1 MAGLTRN
8 HKACALYC
16 HLLCT
21 ASVTARR
28 VLFNGT
34 AVNIQPGQVVTSRSD
49 LSAFLG
55 LTDKEVRG
63 AISALEKLELIA
75 VKGAN
80 KYTLITLKNPD
91 TCDEGGPTEGQQVGQ
106 EGAKLGPTGGPSEG
120 QPFYKDIECR
130 TKMENESF
138 NSTQPEPAPAQKPA
152 SKPRHR
158 PVLEG
163 RSLELFNQFWDAFDF
178 KQSRKQA
185 EKAWADIPNMTEALA
200 AKICEAA
207 RREAALRPQY
217 TARGRTP
224 KYPQGWL
231 NDRRWEDDY
240 DQREALES
248 QQSMPRQGSL
258 FAQTQTGQQKTWD
271 EIRDE
276 RNRQACLNVLNELY
290 PDQGFAQ
297 EEENEPEHWTA
308 EVIEDE

>member
-91 TCDEGGPTEGQQVGQ
+91 TCDEGRPTEGQQVGQ

-138 NSTQPEPAPAQKPA
+138 NSIQPEPAPAPKPA
-152 SKPRHR
+152 SKPKPRH
-158 PVLEG
+158 VLEG
-163 RSLELFNQFWDAFDF
+163 KRLETFNRFWKAYGWP
-178 KQSRKQA
+178 KGKGGA
-185 EKAWADIPNMTEALA
+185 EKAWAAIPELTDALVDR
-200 AKICEAA
+200 ICEAA
-207 RREAALRPQY
+207 AKEAAQRPALQ
-217 TARGRTP
+217 ARGLTP
-224 KYPQGWL
+224 KWAQGWL
-231 NDRRWEDDY
+231 SERRWEDDY
-240 DQREALES
+240 EA
-248 QQSMPRQGSL
+248 
-258 FAQTQTGQQKTWD
+258 TQPQARPAYQPQGQQKTWAEISD
-271 EIRDE
+271 EKMKQD
-276 RNRQACLNVLNELY
+276 CLKGMY
-290 PDQGFAQ
+290 DYMDMMGIPH
-297 EEENEPEHWTA
+297 EENDNADEQPRDQWTA
-308 EVIEDE
+308 EVIND